1 MAMGIGSRIGRR
13 SFLQLSAMSAAYAL
27 MGKEHGLPTVSR
39 SSVARKKVA
48 AIAATYSMGSVADN
62 LITRLLQ
69 GYWIGNKYHEPQ
81 CDVVSLYVD
90 RMEATDLRR
99 RTSEAYGITQAHTI
113 PEALTLGSGSLAVDG
128 ILLACGDEYPKTEGG
143 SFTHDLRFKLFEQI
157 VEVFRKSG
165 RSVPVF
171 CAGELSTNWDEA
183 KQMQQWSK
191 DMNFPLMAGASA
203 PATFRRPDLDY
214 PLPHDFDDAPLGD
227 RAHHQFAFGVDFEE
241 ALVICPSGLPAVFCS
256 LEILQAFLERRRTGE
271 TGIRSLEYFFDGA
284 VWQSAREGRWPK
296 ALMPVALELA
306 ERLGKGRPEDAEH
319 PAVWL
324 VEHNDGTR
332 SAILS
337 LGEMVSEYLAALRLQ
352 GRQEIDSTLCYTPIE
367 SANDFSMLVEG
378 FSQMV
383 NTGTSPYP
391 IERNLLTTG
400 AFLQLSGSK
409 LRNGGRIET
418 PMLQIAYEAPEHSFY
433 ARCRGW

>member
-1 MAMGIGSRIGRR
+1 MGIGPRIGRR
-13 SFLQLSAMSAAYAL
+13 SFLQLSAMTVACA
-27 MGKEHGLPTVSR
+27 MKGKGQGLPAVLS
-39 SSVARKKVA
+39 SSVVRKKVA
-48 AIAATYSMGSVADN
+48 AIAATFSMRSVADN

-90 RMEATDLRR
+90 RIEATDLGRR
-99 RTSEAYGITQAHTI
+99 ISEAYGITQARTI

-128 ILLACGDEYPKTEGG
+128 VLLTGGDEYQKTEDVP
-143 SFTHDLRFKLFEQI
+143 SAHDLRFKFFEQI

-171 CAGELSTNWDEA
+171 CAGDLSANWDEA
-183 KQMQQWSK
+183 RQMQQWSK
-191 DMNFPLMAGASA
+191 EMNFSLMAGASA
-203 PATFRRPDLDY
+203 SVTFRRPDLDY
-214 PLPHDFDDAPLGD
+214 PLPRDFDDAPLGD
-227 RAHHQFAFGVDFEE
+227 RAHHNFTFGVDFEE

-271 TGIRSLEYFFDGA
+271 TGIRSVECFLDGA
-284 VWQSAREGRWPK
+284 VWQSARDGRWPK
-296 ALMPVALELA
+296 ALMQAALERA
-306 ERLGKGRPEDAEH
+306 ERLGKGRPEDVEH
-319 PAVWL
+319 PVVWL
-324 VEHNDGTR
+324 IEHNDGTR

-337 LGEMVSEYLAALRLQ
+337 LGEMVSEYLAAFRLQ
-352 GRQEIDSTLCYTPIE
+352 GGQEIDSTLCYTPVE
-367 SANDFSMLVEG
+367 SVNDFSMLAEG

-383 NTGTSPYP
+383 ITGASPYP

-400 AFLQLSGSK
+400 TFLQVSGSR

-418 PMLQIAYEAPEHSFY
+418 PMLQIAYAAPEHSFY
-433 ARCRGW
+433 ARGRGW